1 MGYCICLYQL
11 WTKICINFSNKCKNT
26 IKQAC
31 KIFKKELFHFVNI
44 EFLQILRRYGTSQ
57 SHSIGELRCK
67 ICSFLH
73 ILPDTIMVKIDS
85 MFDLGEDSQSA
96 VSVEQASCVPL
107 SADDITNG
115 SRLVVAKKQDS
126 SGNDE
131 LTISRR

>member
-31 KIFKKELFHFVNI
+31 KIFKKELFHFFK
-44 EFLQILRRYGTSQ
+44 FLEDTVLLKAILKENYAVRFAR
-57 SHSIGELRCK
+57 
-67 ICSFLH
+67 
-73 ILPDTIMVKIDS
+73 LPDTIMVKIDS
-85 MFDLGEDSQSA
+85 MLDLGEDSQSA